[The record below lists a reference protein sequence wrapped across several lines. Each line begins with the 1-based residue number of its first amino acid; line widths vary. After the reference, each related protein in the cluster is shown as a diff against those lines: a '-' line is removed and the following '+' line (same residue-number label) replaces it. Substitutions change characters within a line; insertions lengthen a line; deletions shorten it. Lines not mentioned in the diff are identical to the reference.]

1 MGKLKENKND
11 KISSLPRELSDE
23 EFNQWIHGRFLEEA
37 ADIEKELDSIP
48 DSEDWKPTEEKFQ
61 RLMSKAREQG
71 LFTEAD
77 NSASNVN
84 VDDREKS
91 TKEEKLREEKLNM
104 EKKKDRN
111 VYRKEKGYWRR
122 RVMKYAAYAAMTLI
136 GIFGVSMSSEA
147 NRTYV
152 MQEVNKLVGNDVS
165 TKVNN
170 SDVVQSNR
178 TEAEAFKN
186 IEDTFGITLPQLFYM
201 PDGMKYE
208 GYTIDTESQMAIIQ
222 YSYNEQLF
230 FWTVFANDKKSSKFS
245 QGYEGTYIKKIKSD
259 MALNL
264 TSELWEVVEEGD
276 EKATYILQW
285 NYKNVYHEFLGK
297 INKDEMEK
305 IAQKIMY

>member
-61 RLMSKAREQG
+61 RLMRKAREQG
-71 LFTEAD
+71 FFTEAD

-104 EKKKDRN
+104 EKKKDR
-111 VYRKEKGYWRR
+111 KEKGYWRR
-122 RVMKYAAYAAMTLI
+122 RVMKYAAYAAVTLI

-208 GYTIDTESQMAIIQ
+208 GYTIDTESQMAIVQ
-222 YSYNEQLF
+222 YTYNEQLI
-230 FWTVFANDKKSSKFS
+230 FWTIFANDKEASRFSKGDTGV
-245 QGYEGTYIKKIKSD
+245 QMGKINSD
-259 MALNL
+259 MTLNL
-264 TSELWEVVEEGD
+264 VSELWKIQEEGD
-276 EKATYILQW
+276 EKETYALQW
-285 NYKNVYHEFLGK
+285 RYKNIYYEILGK
-297 INKDEMEK
+297 MDEIEIKK
-305 IAQKIMY
+305 IAEKIMY

>member
-122 RVMKYAAYAAMTLI
+122 RVMKYAAYAAVTLI

-152 MQEVNKLVGNDVS
+152 MQEVNKLVGNKTS
-165 TKVNN
+165 NKVNN
-170 SDVVQSNR
+170 TDVISTNR
-178 TEAEAFKN
+178 TEIEAMKD
-186 IEDTFGITLPQLFYM
+186 IEDAFNIDMPQLFYR
-201 PDGMKYE
+201 PDNMQYE
-208 GYTIDTESQMAIIQ
+208 TYSVDVEAQVAVIQ
-222 YSYNEQLF
+222 YRYGEQVITWLI
-230 FWTVFANDKKSSKFS
+230 FANDKQVSRFS
-245 QGYEGTYIKKIKSD
+245 QGDKGSCEKKIESD
-259 MALNL
+259 LTLNL
-264 TSELWEVVEEGD
+264 ISELWKIKEEGD
-276 EKATYILQW
+276 ETEMYTLQW
-285 NYKNVYHEFLGK
+285 NHKNVYNEVFGK
-297 INKDEMEK
+297 IEKDEIEK
-305 IAQKIMY
+305 ITKKIAY

>member
-48 DSEDWKPTEEKFQ
+48 DSKDWKPTEEKFQ

-71 LFTEAD
+71 FFTEAD

-122 RVMKYAAYAAMTLI
+122 RVMKYAAYAAVTLI

-152 MQEVNKLVGNDVS
+152 MQEVNRLVGNDVS

-186 IEDTFGITLPQLFYM
+186 IEDTFGITLPQLFYK
-201 PDGMKYE
+201 PSGLKYE
-208 GYTIDTESQMAIIQ
+208 ICSIDAEAQIAIFQ
-222 YSYNEQLF
+222 YNYNGELIS
-230 FWTVFANDKKSSKFS
+230 WLIYASDKQSSKLS
-245 QGYEGTYIKKIKSD
+245 SGDSGRYVDSIVST
-259 MALNL
+259 LTPNL
-264 TSELWEVVEEGD
+264 EVKLWEIEEND
-276 EKATYILQW
+276 EKNTYMLQW
-285 NYKNVYHEFLGK
+285 KYKNVYYEVLGK
-297 INKDEMEK
+297 ISVEEMKK
-305 IAQKIMY
+305 IAEKIMY